1 MWRTLSRISLT
12 ASITAALALLPAA
25 TASAAPAGGPPGC
38 PERSQCGWSGA
49 DFTGTV
55 TTFSPLEDCTDA
67 PFPVLSAGN
76 TGGGQYI
83 MYVFAEAGCEGEVV
97 AQVGRNMYLPSLP
110 APGKSAY
117 VVW

>member
-1 MWRTLSRISLT
+1 MWRTPSRIALT

-25 TASAAPAGGPPGC
+25 HASAASPGSPPGC

-49 DFTGTV
+49 DFTGTA
-55 TTFSPLEDCTDA
+55 TTFSPLEGCTNA

-76 TGGGQYI
+76 TGGGQFV
-83 MYVFAEAGCEGEVV
+83 MYVFAERDCEGEVV
-97 AQVGRNMYLPSLP
+97 AQVSRNRFLPSLP
-110 APGKSAY
+110 APGLSAF